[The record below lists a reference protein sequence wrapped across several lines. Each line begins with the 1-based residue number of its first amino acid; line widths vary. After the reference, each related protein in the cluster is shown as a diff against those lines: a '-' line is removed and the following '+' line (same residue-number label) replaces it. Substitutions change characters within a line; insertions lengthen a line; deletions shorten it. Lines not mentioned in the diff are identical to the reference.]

1 MKTFREIKIII
12 DPSKIEMVS
21 GLLWQADI
29 SGIVEN
35 DNGLSVFIEEN
46 KNVTID
52 EIKQILNSAIHE
64 DIIDSYSLDEQS
76 FEDKNWNEEYEKKV
90 RVIEVTDKL
99 VIKPSFKEY
108 SPKPGQIII
117 EIDPKMSFG
126 TGEHATTR
134 LILKLLEKN
143 VVQGSKVLD
152 VGTGTGV
159 LAIAS
164 VLLGASDALA
174 IDNDEWCKLNG
185 DENVA
190 ANKLQNKVE
199 IRLAEIE
206 KIKENEFDLILANIN
221 RHILLEI
228 ANSIKKKIKKTG
240 VLILSGLLI
249 SDVDDILECYLPKD
263 FQLLEKLEEDE
274 WCALVFTVRS

>member
-35 DNGLSVFIEEN
+35 DNGVSVFIEEA
-46 KNVTID
+46 KSVSIE
-52 EIKQILNSAIHE
+52 EIKNILDRAVNE
-64 DIIDSYSLDEQS
+64 DIINSYSLDEKS

-108 SPKPGQIII
+108 SPRPGQVII

-143 VVQGSKVLD
+143 VIPNSRVLD

-164 VLLGASDALA
+164 VLLGASTALA

-190 ANKLQNKVE
+190 ANNLQDKVE
-199 IRLAEIE
+199 VRLAEIGSIE
-206 KIKENEFDLILANIN
+206 ETEFDLILANIN

-228 ANSIKKKIKKTG
+228 ADLIKEKIKKTG

-249 SDVDDILECYLPKD
+249 SDVDDILDCYLPKN
-263 FQLLEKLEEDE
+263 FQLLEKMEEDE
-274 WCALVFTVRS
+274 WCALVFTIRS